1 LSGKHSKNLFVEF
14 GPARILEFNPE
25 TEEEESDEGEEHE
38 YQWEDMDDQQYYE
51 DGYEADYQERYQAY
65 DDLDNQEEQL
75 EYQPERVR
83 NLLYERIKDRQLEK
97 KQSSDI
103 YQVIDESH
111 NISTMESIE
120 SESITSSDEDDI
132 PIIRKRQEQPWT
144 STKYNPIMHQALSR
158 PIPAS
163 RLAVPR
169 ASRSSLEII
178 ELGPPSQPATE
189 PTKRDGMTRSKSRDS
204 IQSASTQLTVLRIFA
219 GNIRQGT
226 GFKTVM
232 VNPNTTAQELVKQ
245 AMVKFHIAELECDLS
260 GHAEYYATVKGIDG
274 RKCWVE
280 QRKLDQNLSKVMK
293 TIILL
298 QMNQFLIRKTNHYQ
312 SIRR

>member
-1 LSGKHSKNLFVEF
+1 MSRKHSKNLFVEF
-14 GPARILEFNPE
+14 GPARILEFNLE
-25 TEEEESDEGEEHE
+25 TEEEESDEGEGHE

-97 KQSSDI
+97 KQSSDV
-103 YQVIDESH
+103 YQMIDESH

-120 SESITSSDEDDI
+120 SESISSSDEDDI
-132 PIIRKRQEQPWT
+132 QIIRKRQEQPRT
-144 STKYNPIMHQALSR
+144 STKYNPIMHQALCR

-178 ELGPPSQPATE
+178 ELGPPAQSATE

-260 GHAEYYATVKGIDG
+260 GQAEYYATVKGIDG
-274 RKCWVE
+274 RKCWV
-280 QRKLDQNLSKVMK
+280 V
-293 TIILL
+293 
-298 QMNQFLIRKTNHYQ
+298 
-312 SIRR
+312 RRNWIEV